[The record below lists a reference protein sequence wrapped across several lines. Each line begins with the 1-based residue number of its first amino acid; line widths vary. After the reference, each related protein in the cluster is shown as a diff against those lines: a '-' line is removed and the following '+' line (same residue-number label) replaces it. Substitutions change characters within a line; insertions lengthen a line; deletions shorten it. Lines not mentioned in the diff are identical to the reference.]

1 MADTSKYSH
10 QIRSLYRELLK
21 VCVPVIHQDDLPKIR
36 KAFELVLDTYQDKK
50 MESGEYYYVH
60 AVNVAKIVAGEI
72 GLGTD
77 SIIGALL
84 HNVLYKANITRETIE
99 EAFGQKVAFILQGL
113 AKIAGVSTQRSSLN
127 AENFIK
133 LLLTLSP
140 DVHVI
145 LIKLADRLEYM
156 RKIDLLPETFRIQI
170 ASETSLLYAPIA
182 HRLGLYHIKT
192 ELEELSMRYAFP
204 EIYFD
209 ILKRLEETQA
219 SREAYIRNFIAPVGK
234 ELTRNGFDFE
244 IRGRPK
250 SVSSIWNKM
259 KKQGVEFD
267 EVYDLFAIRI
277 IIRKIRESE
286 KADCWRIYSI
296 VTNLYPPNPKRL
308 RDWLTTP
315 KASGYESLHTTV
327 MGPEGKWVEVQIR
340 TKRMDEIAEKGGA
353 AHWKY
358 KESTL
363 EKDQDNW
370 VSQIRQT
377 LERPDLPVMEDSG
390 KAKLELYTKDI
401 FIFTPKGDIKKL
413 PMGAS
418 VLDFAYEI
426 HSSVGNSCTGG
437 KVNHKIVPLRHVL
450 QNGDVVEIV
459 TSKTQK
465 PKPHWINFVVSA
477 KAKSRIRRAIKEL
490 QFNEA
495 DQGKEILKRKFS
507 QLRLTFD
514 NENIDKLVDHF
525 NLSDPLELYHNLAIG
540 KIDPMEVKDC
550 FIAAEPE
557 KVKPADAGL
566 LERIESVVQQAV
578 QPGDLLLIDGQSD
591 IGIYK
596 FARCCNPVFGD
607 EIFGFVTVGKG
618 IRIHRDSCP
627 NAAQMKMRYGYRIIH
642 AQWVKA
648 DEKGPFWVNLLL
660 SGEDRIGI
668 VNQVSHLLSDTM
680 RINIRSFSFESKHN
694 KFEGNIQ
701 ILVKDTGQLNF
712 VISQIKKLG
721 GVKKIKR
728 LK

>member
-465 PKPHWINFVVSA
+465 PKP
-477 KAKSRIRRAIKEL
+477 
-490 QFNEA
+490 
-495 DQGKEILKRKFS
+495 
-507 QLRLTFD
+507 
-514 NENIDKLVDHF
+514 
-525 NLSDPLELYHNLAIG
+525 
-540 KIDPMEVKDC
+540 
-550 FIAAEPE
+550 
-557 KVKPADAGL
+557 
-566 LERIESVVQQAV
+566 
-578 QPGDLLLIDGQSD
+578 
-591 IGIYK
+591 
-596 FARCCNPVFGD
+596 
-607 EIFGFVTVGKG
+607 
-618 IRIHRDSCP
+618 
-627 NAAQMKMRYGYRIIH
+627 
-642 AQWVKA
+642 
-648 DEKGPFWVNLLL
+648 
-660 SGEDRIGI
+660 
-668 VNQVSHLLSDTM
+668 
-680 RINIRSFSFESKHN
+680 
-694 KFEGNIQ
+694 
-701 ILVKDTGQLNF
+701 
-712 VISQIKKLG
+712 
-721 GVKKIKR
+721 
-728 LK
+728 